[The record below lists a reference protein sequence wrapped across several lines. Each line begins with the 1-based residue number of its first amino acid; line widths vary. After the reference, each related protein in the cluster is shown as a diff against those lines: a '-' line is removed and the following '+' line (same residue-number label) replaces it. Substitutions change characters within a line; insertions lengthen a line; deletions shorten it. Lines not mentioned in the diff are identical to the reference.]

1 MSEPTETASR
11 PAEPSTRR
19 SGDGSARRVSLAAAL
34 LAASVLLSRA
44 LGLVR
49 DGVLAAKVGDSAAAD
64 AYNAAFQIP
73 DILNYFL
80 AGGALA
86 IAFVPLY
93 TSARAREGPAAAEAL
108 FHKVL
113 GTLGVAVVVATAG
126 LWWWVDE
133 LIAFQFPRLEPEV
146 RALTADLTRI
156 VLPAQVFFVVGGVI
170 RAVLMAHGRFWAQA
184 FAPLLYNLGII
195 LGGVLLAP
203 SLGIAGFAWGA
214 LGGAFLGPFAAAVI
228 ELRGRVRLG
237 ARFAPFDRDVIIY
250 LGIAAPLMAG
260 VTLLTVDEW
269 YDRWFGQLGPEGTIA
284 VLGYARRLMQVPV
297 AVVGQALA
305 TAALPTLARLW
316 SENRREELDGLVLG
330 TLKAGVAIGVLG
342 GAATWVLADPLVTI
356 VYRRGAF
363 DAAAAERVVATLRIF
378 AFAVPAWI
386 AQQIAVRPFYA
397 RGDTWRP
404 MLLGTAVA
412 AAAIPLYLRLSELGP
427 TGLAAAGAIAIS
439 LNSVATLLLARR
451 VHGAPHLGELS
462 WSIARVLAA
471 AVLAAAAAEFVR
483 PGGAGLG
490 GAFVDLAL
498 GGGVFL
504 GVATAGVLVFA
515 DAAARD
521 AWLGLLRGLVRRLRG
536 RASG

>member
-1 MSEPTETASR
+1 MSEP
-11 PAEPSTRR
+11 
-19 SGDGSARRVSLAAAL
+19 SAQTGAARGVSFAAAL
-34 LAASVLLSRA
+34 LAASVLLSRG

-49 DGVLAAKVGDSAAAD
+49 DGVLAAQVGDSAAAD

-93 TSARAREGPAAAEAL
+93 TRARARDGQEAATAL

-113 GTLGVAVVVATAG
+113 GSLGVAVLVATTA

-133 LIAFQFPRLEPEV
+133 LVAFQFPRLAPET

-156 VLPAQVFFVVGGVI
+156 VLPAQVFFVLGGVI
-170 RAVLMAHGRFWAQA
+170 RAVLMAHGRFLAQA
-184 FAPLLYNLGII
+184 LAPLLYNLGII

-214 LGGAFLGPFAAAVI
+214 LAGAFLGPFAAAVV
-228 ELRGRVRLG
+228 ELRGRVPLG
-237 ARFAPFDRDVIIY
+237 ARFAPFDRDVLIY

-316 SENRREELDGLVLG
+316 SENRREELDSLVLG
-330 TLKAGVAIGVLG
+330 TLKAGIAIGVLG
-342 GAATWVLADPLVTI
+342 GAATWALAEPIVTV
-356 VYRRGAF
+356 VYQRGAF
-363 DAAAAERVVATLRIF
+363 DAGAAERVVATLRIF

-404 MLLGTAVA
+404 MLLGTVVA
-412 AAAIPLYLRLSELGP
+412 FAAIPLYLRLSASGP
-427 TGLAAAGAIAIS
+427 TGLATAGAVAIS
-439 LNSVATLLLARR
+439 LNALATLALARTL
-451 VHGAPHLGELS
+451 HGAPRLAGLGISVL
-462 WSIARVLAA
+462 RVGLAA
-471 AVLAAAAAEFVR
+471 GVAAAAADFVR
-483 PGGAGLG
+483 RGGPGLG
-490 GAFVDLAL
+490 GALVDLAV
-498 GGGVFL
+498 GGIVFL
-504 GVATAGVLVFA
+504 GVATAGVVVLA
-515 DAAARD
+515 DAAARE
-521 AWLGLLRGLVRRLRG
+521 AWLGFLQGLWRRVRG
-536 RASG
+536 RSSS

>member
-1 MSEPTETASR
+1 MSEPERAS
-11 PAEPSTRR
+11 
-19 SGDGSARRVSLAAAL
+19 SARGVSLAAAL

-49 DGVLAAKVGDSAAAD
+49 DGVLAAQVGDSAAAD

-93 TSARAREGPAAAEAL
+93 TRTRAREGQDAATLL
-108 FHKVL
+108 FHKIL
-113 GTLGVAVVVATAG
+113 GTLGVAVLLATG
-126 LWWWVDE
+126 VLWWQVDALIE
-133 LIAFQFPRLEPEV
+133 LQFPRLDPAT

-156 VLPAQVFFVVGGVI
+156 VLPAQVFFVIGGVL

-184 FAPLLYNLGII
+184 LAPLLYNLGII
-195 LGGVLLAP
+195 LGGLLLAP
-203 SLGIAGFAWGA
+203 EIGIAGFAWGA
-214 LGGAFLGPFAAAVI
+214 LAGAFLGPFAVAVV
-228 ELRGRVRLG
+228 ELRGRVPLG
-237 ARFAPFDRDVIIY
+237 VRFAPFDRDVLVY

-316 SENRREELDGLVLG
+316 SEDRGEELDALVLG
-330 TLKAGVAIGVLG
+330 TLKAGIAIGVLG
-342 GAATWVLADPLVTI
+342 GAVTWALADPLVTV
-356 VYRRGAF
+356 VYRRGVF
-363 DAAAAERVVATLRIF
+363 DAAAAERVVETLRIF

-412 AAAIPLYLRLSELGP
+412 FGAIPLYLRLSESGP
-427 TGLAAAGAIAIS
+427 TGLATAGAVAIS
-439 LNSVATLLLARR
+439 LNALATLALARR
-451 VHGAPHLGELS
+451 VHGGPQLGGLA
-462 WSIARVLAA
+462 WSVLRVAA
-471 AVLAAAAAEFVR
+471 VAVLAGAAADFAR
-483 PGGAGLG
+483 RGAPGLVGAL
-490 GAFVDLAL
+490 VDLAC
-498 GGGVFL
+498 GGLVFL
-504 GVATAGVLVFA
+504 GAATLGVWLLA
-515 DAAARD
+515 DADARD
-521 AWLGLLRGLVRRLRG
+521 AWLGLLRGLWRRLRG
-536 RASG
+536 RSTA